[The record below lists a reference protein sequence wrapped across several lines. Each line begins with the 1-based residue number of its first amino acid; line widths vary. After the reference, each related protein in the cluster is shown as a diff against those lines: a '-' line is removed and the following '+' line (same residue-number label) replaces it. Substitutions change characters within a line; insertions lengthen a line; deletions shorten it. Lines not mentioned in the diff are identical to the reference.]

1 MSKFNPNNVPPTTY
15 SVDCFLCGALITDSK
30 NTIVYVN
37 NYFESHL
44 LWKPDEL
51 VGQNINKIL
60 TKSSR
65 IFFQSY
71 LIPTVLHEKKS
82 EEMQLIIFNGQ
93 GRKTPMTINAQINE
107 EGLVFWSLFNAT
119 KQDQLYDELIKTR
132 EKLEEQAEKLKS
144 LAATDEL
151 TGLLNRREMN
161 YRSGLLLDQSLRSKQ
176 TIALLV
182 IDIDDFK
189 IINDTFGHLEG
200 DRVLKELGQ
209 VLKNFGRQTDLIS
222 RYGGEEFLIMLPDTD
237 KKGAVLF
244 CNRLHTLIAT
254 VLVNDNPVTVSIG
267 LTISNNTKSFLDLFT
282 QADNAVYEAKAR
294 GKNRTQLYGDKG
306 NL

>member
-1 MSKFNPNNVPPTTY
+1 VSKFNPNNVTPTTY

-44 LWKPDEL
+44 LWKADEL

-132 EKLEEQAEKLKS
+132 EKLEEQAEKLRS

-182 IDIDDFK
+182 IDIDNFK

-244 CNRLHTLIAT
+244 CNSLHTLIAT

-282 QADNAVYEAKAR
+282 RADNAVYEAKAR

-306 NL
+306 HL